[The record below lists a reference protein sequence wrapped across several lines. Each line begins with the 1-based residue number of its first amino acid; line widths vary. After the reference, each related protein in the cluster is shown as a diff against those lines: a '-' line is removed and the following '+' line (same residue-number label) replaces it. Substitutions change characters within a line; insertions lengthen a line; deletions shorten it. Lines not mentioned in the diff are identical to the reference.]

1 GHDRCLTCLGRA
13 HAEAAFVDG
22 SCAHCERMSMAT
34 LRRLPSSRK
43 GFTAA
48 TARRLGDLQVTVQN
62 VPPGKTPRASAP
74 PRGPVVMPKQTAPPS
89 KSGPSVSFGA
99 PPEEEMSISA
109 SEGEQSAGE
118 AGASA
123 EQRPSVVAVPSE
135 ADAELSAMLLRAA
148 EGIGL
153 EVPKVPPPDPS
164 RLDDWFLGTRSAAP
178 PRLPP
183 VPFFPE
189 VHDELVR
196 AWRAPYSARSCPT
209 SSALATLDGGAA
221 KGYEGVPQVE
231 RAVAV
236 HLCPQD
242 AATWRGSP
250 RLPSKACRLSS
261 ALTGRAYRAAGQAAT
276 ALHAM
281 ATLQVYQA
289 KALKELHKG
298 SPDQAVMQELR
309 AATDLALRATKVMS
323 TLVVQERHLWLN
335 LAQMADVDKARFID
349 APVSQAGL
357 FGDTFSAVQKQ
368 TEAIKHILPR
378 RETTRTLLVAE
389 GAPLRPPRSKH
400 NLLRLQLRPMMRAS
414 PPNVVAAAGERRRP
428 LLRGQQPRPAP
439 LHGAPDTGSPEMV
452 EAALWGKRTS
462 VPPLPGEGRDL
473 LCVQPPS
480 TYGKSSFSHL
490 WANDRML
497 PRVRTRSQHSPA
509 REPGKKTALQD
520 VHPSGTS
527 PLPLPLPAGCPTAV
541 TSVNAPLIPLAAR
554 LAAWLELPSPSRWLI
569 QTVRLGYAIQFAR
582 RPPKFRGILFT
593 SVRSDMDASV
603 LRAEIAVLLAKDA
616 IEPVP
621 PAEMKS
627 GFYSPYFIVPKKS
640 GGLRPI
646 LDLRVLNRSLLRLPF
661 KMLTS
666 KRILSCVRHQ
676 DWFAAID
683 LKDAYFHVSILPR
696 HRPFLRFAFEGRA
709 YQYKVLPFGLSL
721 SPRVF
726 TKVAEGALNPLWRKG
741 IRILNYLDDWLIM
754 AHSRDLLCE
763 HRDLVLQHLSHLG
776 LRVNREKSKLSPV
789 QRISFLGMELDS
801 VNMTACLTN
810 ERTQSFRHKTAAPGA
825 YGSRSRSN
833 TARLAS
839 YETASALATRSS
851 PEMGMAPVAAYSA
864 RGQTLLSYGP
874 EHVVVYTDAST
885 TGWGAVCNGQAA
897 SGSWTGPRL
906 LWHINCLELLAVL
919 LALRRFLPMLRHN
932 HVLVRTDNTATV
944 AYINRQGGLRS
955 HRMSQLARH
964 LLLWSQK
971 RVKSLRAVHIPGEL
985 NRAADQLSRQ
995 PTHPGEWRLHP
1006 QTVQLIWSRFG
1017 EAQIDLFASPESSH
1031 CQLYY
1036 SLSEAPLGRDALAH
1050 SWPPGPNLLAQTLC
1064 KIREDGE
1071 QVLLVAPYWPTRT
1084 CPSLEDPLEEGPSFS
1099 GDGHNLAP
1107 ASRSMEPTRVASGR
1121 DTAVIGTITQ
1131 QAYALRWGL
1140 FVDWCASRGEDPQR
1154 CPIAVV
1160 LSFLQEKLERR
1171 LSPSTLKVYV
1181 AAIAAYHDAVDGA
1194 SIGKHQLVVRFL
1206 RGARRVNPPR
1216 PHLVPSWD
1224 LSVALRGLR
1233 GPPFEPLVS
1242 VELKFLS
1249 LKTALLTALASIK
1262 RVGDLQ
1268 AFSVNEACLEF
1279 GPADSHVVLRPR
1291 PGYVPKVPT
1300 TPFRDQVVNLQALP
1314 PEEADPALAL
1324 LCPVR
1329 ALRVYVDRTRSF
1341 RRSEQLFVCFGGQ
1354 QKGNAVSKQRL
1365 AHWVVDAIS
1374 LAYESQGEPCPL
1386 GVRAHSTRSV
1396 ASSYALAHGAS
1407 LADICRAAGWAT
1419 PNTFARFYNLRVEPV
1434 SSRVL

>member
-1 GHDRCLTCLGRA
+1 
-13 HAEAAFVDG
+13 
-22 SCAHCERMSMAT
+22 MAT

-48 TARRLGDLQVTVQN
+48 SARRLGDLQVTVQN

-89 KSGPSVSFGA
+89 KSGPSISFGA

-109 SEGEQSAGE
+109 SE

-123 EQRPSVVAVPSE
+123 AQRPSAVAVLSE
-135 ADAELSAMLLRAA
+135 ADAELGSGWRSL
-148 EGIGL
+148 
-153 EVPKVPPPDPS
+153 

-178 PRLPP
+178 PRSPP

-196 AWRAPYSARSCPT
+196 AWRAPYSARSRST
-209 SSALATLDGGAA
+209 SSALTTLDGGAA
-221 KGYEGVPQVE
+221 RGYEGVPQVE

-261 ALTGRAYRAAGQAAT
+261 ALTGRAYSAAGQAAT

-298 SPDQAVMQELR
+298 SPDQAVLQELR
-309 AATDLALRATKVMS
+309 AATDFALRATKVTARSLGQVMS

-335 LAQMADVDKARFID
+335 LAQMADVDKARFLD

-368 TEAIKHILPR
+368 TEAISHILPR
-378 RETTRTLLVAE
+378 RVTPSNLLVAE
-389 GAPLRPPRSKH
+389 GAPLRPPRSK
-400 NLLRLQLRPMMRAS
+400 NILLCLRLRPMRRAS
-414 PPNVVAAAGERRRP
+414 PADVVATAGERRRP
-428 LLRGQQPRPAP
+428 LLRSPPRHQRPAG
-439 LHGAPDTGSPEMV
+439 LRGAPDTGSLEMM
-452 EAALWGKRTS
+452 EAALRGTTTTA
-462 VPPLPGEGRDL
+462 PPPPEEGRGR
-473 LCVQPPS
+473 LCAQ
-480 TYGKSSFSHL
+480 
-490 WANDRML
+490 L
-497 PRVRTRSQHSPA
+497 PAKFLISGPNMIQHSPA
-509 REPGKKTALQD
+509 REPGKK
-520 VHPSGTS
+520 
-527 PLPLPLPAGCPTAV
+527 
-541 TSVNAPLIPLAAR
+541 
-554 LAAWLELPSPSRWLI
+554 
-569 QTVRLGYAIQFAR
+569 
-582 RPPKFRGILFT
+582 
-593 SVRSDMDASV
+593 
-603 LRAEIAVLLAKDA
+603 VLLAKDA

-621 PAEMKS
+621 PAEMRS

-676 DWFAAID
+676 DWFVAID

-696 HRPFLRFAFEGRA
+696 HRPFLQFAFEGRA

-726 TKVAEGALNPLWRKG
+726 TKVAEGALWQQG
-741 IRILNYLDDWLIM
+741 VRILNYLDDWLIM
-754 AHSRDLLCE
+754 AHSREQLCE

-801 VNMTACLTN
+801 INMTACLTN
-810 ERTQSFRHKTAAPGA
+810 ERTQSVLNCLKSFRHKTAVPLKSFQRLLGHMAAAATVTPLGLLHMRPLQRWLHDRVPRWAWHRGTLRIGVSPQCRRLFSPWSDPA
-825 YGSRSRSN
+825 YLRAGVPLGQVSR
-833 TARLAS
+833 
-839 YETASALATRSS
+839 
-851 PEMGMAPVAAYSA
+851 
-864 RGQTLLSYGP
+864 
-874 EHVVVYTDAST
+874 HVVVHTDASS

-919 LALRRFLPMLRHN
+919 LALRRFLPMLRHK
-932 HVLVRTDNTATV
+932 HVLVRMDNTVTV
-944 AYINRQGGLRS
+944 AYINHQGGLRS
-955 HRMSQLARH
+955 RRMPQLACH
-964 LLLWSQK
+964 LLLWSQT
-971 RVKSLRAVHIPGEL
+971 RLKSLGAVHIPGEL

-1017 EAQIDLFASPESSH
+1017 EAQIDLFTSPESSH

-1071 QVLLVAPYWPTRT
+1071 QVLLVAPYWLTRT
-1084 CPSLEDPLEEGPSFS
+1084 CPSLEDSPEEGPSFS

-1107 ASRSMEPTRVASGR
+1107 ASRSLEPACVASGR
-1121 DTAVIGTITQ
+1121 DTIDLAGLPQAVIETIT
-1131 QAYALRWGL
+1131 
-1140 FVDWCASRGEDPQR
+1140 
-1154 CPIAVV
+1154 
-1160 LSFLQEKLERR
+1160 
-1171 LSPSTLKVYV
+1171 
-1181 AAIAAYHDAVDGA
+1181 
-1194 SIGKHQLVVRFL
+1194 
-1206 RGARRVNPPR
+1206 
-1216 PHLVPSWD
+1216 
-1224 LSVALRGLR
+1224 
-1233 GPPFEPLVS
+1233 
-1242 VELKFLS
+1242 
-1249 LKTALLTALASIK
+1249 
-1262 RVGDLQ
+1262 
-1268 AFSVNEACLEF
+1268 
-1279 GPADSHVVLRPR
+1279 
-1291 PGYVPKVPT
+1291 
-1300 TPFRDQVVNLQALP
+1300 
-1314 PEEADPALAL
+1314 
-1324 LCPVR
+1324 
-1329 ALRVYVDRTRSF
+1329 
-1341 RRSEQLFVCFGGQ
+1341 
-1354 QKGNAVSKQRL
+1354 
-1365 AHWVVDAIS
+1365 
-1374 LAYESQGEPCPL
+1374 
-1386 GVRAHSTRSV
+1386 
-1396 ASSYALAHGAS
+1396 
-1407 LADICRAAGWAT
+1407 
-1419 PNTFARFYNLRVEPV
+1419 
-1434 SSRVL
+1434 